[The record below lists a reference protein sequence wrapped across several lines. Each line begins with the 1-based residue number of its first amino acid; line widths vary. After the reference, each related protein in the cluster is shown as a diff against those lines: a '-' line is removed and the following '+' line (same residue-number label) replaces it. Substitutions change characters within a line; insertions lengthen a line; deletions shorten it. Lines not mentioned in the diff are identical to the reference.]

1 MGLKRISK
9 IRLGEKDSLG
19 FGKDKTCVSL
29 SPSST
34 RGNLRERERERE
46 RERVLLGT
54 LGTQQEKNGSVGFNR
69 PRARCSSSRISHGDG
84 RRGKRCD

>member
-19 FGKDKTCVSL
+19 FGKDKTCVFL

-34 RGNLRERERERE
+34 RGNLRE

>member
-1 MGLKRISK
+1 MGVKRIIK

-34 RGNLRERERERE
+34 RGNLRERERESPTWDTGDSTRKKW
-46 RERVLLGT
+46 VSGI
-54 LGTQQEKNGSVGFNR
+54 QQAQGQM
-69 PRARCSSSRISHGDG
+69 
-84 RRGKRCD
+84 

>member
-1 MGLKRISK
+1 MDVKRISK
-9 IRLGEKDSLG
+9 IRLGEKDFLG

-46 RERVLLGT
+46 SPTWDTGDSTRKKWVSGI
-54 LGTQQEKNGSVGFNR
+54 QQAQGQM
-69 PRARCSSSRISHGDG
+69 
-84 RRGKRCD
+84 

>member
-1 MGLKRISK
+1 VGVKRISK

-19 FGKDKTCVSL
+19 FGKDKTCVS
-29 SPSST
+29 ST

-46 RERVLLGT
+46 RERVLLET
-54 LGTQQEKNGSVGFNR
+54 LGTQQERNGSVGFNR